1 MKFRDIFAVASSGA
15 THDSAV
21 AVAQQLAIQNDG
33 KVSALQVAWM
43 PALIMAEGWVA
54 SPVWGDIRAQAAA
67 RLTLDLDALNARL
80 KAGLPATGTVEG
92 ELLELGLFADAVAVR
107 ARHHDVTVVGCAQTD
122 AQRRLAE
129 AALFASGRPVI
140 LAPVAW
146 KPRDIGR
153 NIVVCWK
160 PSREAARALAEA
172 DDLLAHAYRVAVVR
186 VDVDHA
192 EDDCLAA
199 GGDIAAHLG
208 RRGVAVQSCVLA
220 PLGRSE
226 ARAVLD
232 HAAAVDADL
241 IVMGGY
247 GRSRMSEFVFGGMT
261 REMLRSTNIPI
272 LMAH

>member
-1 MKFRDIFAVASSGA
+1 MKFRDIFAVAASGA
-15 THDSAV
+15 PHDSAV
-21 AVAQQLAIQNDG
+21 AVAQQLAIQNEG
-33 KVSALQVAWM
+33 RVSALQVAWM

-54 SPVWGDIRAQAAA
+54 SPVWADIRAQAEAG
-67 RLTLDLDALNARL
+67 LTLDLAALSSTL

-92 ELLELGLFADAVAVR
+92 ELLELGVFADVVAIR
-107 ARHHDVTVVGCAQTD
+107 AQHHDVTVVGCTQTD
-122 AQRRLAE
+122 AQQRLTE
-129 AALFASGRPVI
+129 AALFTAGRPVI

-146 KPRDIGR
+146 KPREIGR

-160 PSREAARALAEA
+160 PTREAARALAEA
-172 DDLLAHAYRVAVVR
+172 DDLLSHAYRVAVVR
-186 VDVDHA
+186 VDADHA

-199 GGDIAAHLG
+199 GGDIADHLG
-208 RRGVAVQSCVLA
+208 RRGVAVHTCVLA

-241 IVMGGY
+241 IIMGGY

-261 REMLRSTNIPI
+261 RDMLRSANIPI